1 MDDAEPAFFQCSDGC
16 LPMIVRRYTGTKP
29 KTLLP
34 KGAID
39 TQLHMYLPEFPAQ
52 PGGPALPYPLPG
64 PVEYRQVMD
73 WLGIDRLVI
82 TQGNAHQHDNGNI
95 CALLDEMGDIARGVA
110 VISANTS
117 DETMATLHA
126 KGVRGARIMDLP
138 GGAVGLDQIIGAD
151 EKTHQMDW
159 VLAVQFDGSHI
170 AQHFNLLASLR
181 SRWILDHHGKFFR
194 GIHPDG
200 PEVDLVKRLIDGGN
214 CWFKFSGC
222 YESSRVGGPEY
233 TDVAAVARVIAEYAP
248 ERIIWGTNFPH
259 NFAQTTAD
267 YPDDA
272 ALLDVT
278 LSWLPTDKARHL
290 ALVENP
296 ETLFDFPAI
305 GVDKL
310 ASSV

>member
-1 MDDAEPAFFQCSDGC
+1 
-16 LPMIVRRYTGTKP
+16 MIERRYTGTKP
-29 KTLLP
+29 KTILP

-52 PGGPALPYPLPG
+52 PGGPALPDPLPG
-64 PVEYRQVMD
+64 PAEYRQVMD
-73 WLGIDRLVI
+73 WLGIDRLVV

-95 CALLDEMGDIARGVA
+95 CALLDAMGDIARGVA
-110 VISANTS
+110 VISADVS
-117 DETMATLHA
+117 DETIAALHA

-138 GGAVGLDQIIGAD
+138 GGAVGLDQIAGVD
-151 EKTHQMDW
+151 EKAHQLDW
-159 VLAVQFDGSHI
+159 ILAVQFDGSDI
-170 AQHFNLLASLR
+170 AQHHTVLASLR

-194 GIHPDG
+194 GAEPNG
-200 PEVDLVKRLIDGGN
+200 PEVDHVKSHIDRGN

-222 YESSRVGGPEY
+222 YESSRIGGQDYE
-233 TDVAAVARVIAEYAP
+233 DIAAVARVIAAYSP

-272 ALLDVT
+272 ALLDVS
-278 LSWLPTDKARHL
+278 LGWLPDDKARRL

-296 ETLFDFPAI
+296 EALFDFPPI
-305 GVDKL
+305 GTDQP